1 MNKIKEIKD
10 FIISCRCVLLRYNP
24 IRSECGLVKIGNPSS
39 ASPVFVSGNYFHTV
53 KRIEKELRGLDCY
66 LLVCD
71 SAGIN
76 VWCASGVCDFNEH
89 KIADA
94 VNSTG
99 LSEIVCHRRLILPL
113 LCASGVNLGALEKEC
128 GFKGVFGPAD
138 FRDIKKYVNG
148 GFDLNPQMRLVR
160 FAFAERY
167 YNAFG
172 MFAVFLLP
180 VIALKIIA
188 GKKHE
193 GKIHFLLLMNFLNIF
208 SNFMLYDRLPFKYP
222 ANNSL
227 FIGTVIQSAIAAYSV
242 FKKPF
247 KLASFL
253 FYSLSA
259 FAINFLVSIDML
271 GSTPFYKTTIAHWL
285 ASGDNKS
292 LFQPLISKDLCTG
305 CGSCAQVC
313 PKGLFTE
320 AGGSISVD
328 YSRECC
334 ECLACVKQCAAGAI
348 KNKNG
353 RTFKDDIKSIE
364 NIDQIMI

>member
-1 MNKIKEIKD
+1 MSKFEEIKD

-53 KRIEKELRGLDCY
+53 KRLEKALRGLDCY

-89 KIADA
+89 KIADS

-99 LSEIVCHRRLILPL
+99 LSEIVSHRRLILPL
-113 LCASGVNLGALEKEC
+113 LSASGVDLGGLEKEC

-138 FRDIKKYVNG
+138 FRDIKKYAGNG
-148 GFDLNPQMRLVR
+148 FKLEPEMRLVR

-172 MFAVFLLP
+172 MFAVFLVP
-180 VIALKIIA
+180 VIALKLIA

-193 GKIHFLLLMNFLNIF
+193 GKIHFLLLMNFINIF

-227 FIGTVIQSAIAAYSV
+227 FIGALIQLAIAAYSL
-242 FKKPF
+242 FKRPF
-247 KLASFL
+247 RLASYIFC
-253 FYSLSA
+253 SLSA
-259 FAINFLVSIDML
+259 FVINFLVSVDML

-285 ASGDNKS
+285 SSADNKS
-292 LFQPLISKDLCTG
+292 LFQPLISQDLCAG
-305 CGSCAQVC
+305 CGSCALVC

-320 AGGSISVD
+320 HGGTVRVD
-328 YSRECC
+328 YTRECC
-334 ECLACVKQCAAGAI
+334 ECLACVKQCAPRAI

-353 RTFKDDIKSIE
+353 PVFKDDIKSIE
-364 NIDQIMI
+364 NINEIMN